1 MAQQRGVLMIK
12 NTIKT
17 VFFVAAFCII
27 LFTSYSFSGQLYHA
41 FKLGKHMINGNE
53 IEFTFPMPPPSK
65 TFYLFSNHWKLKKS
79 CKRARLVVNLYNKN
93 KDIIGAGETMWANMR
108 NNSAPFGHMTFGSAV
123 IKGVSPDNINDVAYF
138 SVYLQKP
145 PEKNLTVLDN
155 SRPEV
160 RFAREVLAA
169 IMQGKEAYLR
179 LFAGH
184 PLSPQQIK
192 TAEAEHEMI
201 SRMASKNSDIA
212 SVLPMKPSD
221 VVSVRYPCPL
231 PFDMTFGPRYEHS
244 ETAPDGGKT
253 SLSIT
258 LSLPIGKVN
267 GKWRLLLP
275 E

>member
-1 MAQQRGVLMIK
+1 MIK
-12 NTIKT
+12 NTIRT
-17 VFFVAAFCII
+17 VSVVAAFCFI
-27 LFTSYSFSGQLYHA
+27 LFTSYSFSEQQYHP
-41 FKLGKHMINGNE
+41 FSLGKHMINGNE

-65 TFYLFSNHWKLKKS
+65 TFYLFSYQWKLKKP

-93 KDIIGAGETMWANMR
+93 KNLIGAGETIWANMR
-108 NNSAPFGHMTFGSAV
+108 NDATPFGHITFGSAV
-123 IKGVSPDNINDVAYF
+123 ITGVSPDNINDVAYF

-145 PEKNLTVLDN
+145 PGKNFTVLDD

-160 RFAREVLAA
+160 RFAKEVLAA
-169 IMQGKEAYLR
+169 IMQGKDAYLA

-184 PLSPQQIK
+184 PLPPQQIK
-192 TAEAEHEMI
+192 TAETEHEMI
-201 SRMASKNSDIA
+201 RKMASKNSDIA

-221 VVSVRYPCPL
+221 AISVRYSCPL
-231 PFDMTFGPRYEHS
+231 PFDMTFGPRYERS
-244 ETAPDGGKT
+244 ETTPDGGRS

-258 LSLPIGKVN
+258 LALPIGEVN

>member
-1 MAQQRGVLMIK
+1 MTNRRAVIIK
-12 NTIKT
+12 NMIRP
-17 VFFVAAFCII
+17 VCLVVAFCVI
-27 LFTSYSFSGQLYHA
+27 LFASYSFSGQQYQT
-41 FKLGKHMINGNE
+41 FTLGKHMVNGNE

-65 TFYLFSNHWKLKKS
+65 TFYLFSNQWKLDKPF
-79 CKRARLVVNLYNKN
+79 KRARLVVNLYNKN
-93 KDIIGAGETMWANMR
+93 KDLVGAGESMWANTR
-108 NNSAPFGHMTFGSAV
+108 NDATPFGHITFGSAV
-123 IKGVSPDNINDVAYF
+123 IKGVSPDNINDVASF
-138 SVYLQKP
+138 SVYLQEP
-145 PEKNLTVLDN
+145 FGKNITVLDN

-169 IMQGKEAYLR
+169 IMQGKETYLR
-179 LFAGH
+179 LFAKH
-184 PLSPQQIK
+184 PLAPQQQK
-192 TAEAEHEMI
+192 TADAEYEMI
-201 SRMASKNSDIA
+201 RKMTSNNPDIA

-221 VVSVRYPCPL
+221 AVGVRYSCPL

-258 LSLPIGKVN
+258 LSLPIGEVN

>member
-1 MAQQRGVLMIK
+1 MKNSIRTVL
-12 NTIKT
+12 
-17 VFFVAAFCII
+17 VLVVAALSII
-27 LFTSYSFSGQLYHA
+27 LLAAYGFSGQQYHK
-41 FKLGKHMINGNE
+41 FVLGKHIIDGNE
-53 IEFTFPMPPPSK
+53 ITFTFPMPPPSK
-65 TFYLFSNHWKLKKS
+65 TFYLFSNQWKLDKPF
-79 CKRARLVVNLYNKN
+79 KRARLVVNLYNKN
-93 KDIIGAGETMWANMR
+93 KDLVGAGESMWANMR
-108 NNSAPFGHMTFGSAV
+108 NDATPFGHITFGSAV
-123 IKGVSPDNINDVAYF
+123 IKGVSPDNIKDVAWF

-145 PEKNLTVLDN
+145 PGKNLTVLDD

-179 LFAGH
+179 LFAGL
-184 PLSPQQIK
+184 PLSPGQK
-192 TAEAEHEMI
+192 KAAESEYEMM
-201 SRMASKNSDIA
+201 SGMVSKNPDIA

-221 VVSVRYPCPL
+221 AVSVRYPCPL
-231 PFDMTFGPRYEHS
+231 PFDMTFGPQYEHK

-258 LSLPIGKVN
+258 LSLPIGEVN